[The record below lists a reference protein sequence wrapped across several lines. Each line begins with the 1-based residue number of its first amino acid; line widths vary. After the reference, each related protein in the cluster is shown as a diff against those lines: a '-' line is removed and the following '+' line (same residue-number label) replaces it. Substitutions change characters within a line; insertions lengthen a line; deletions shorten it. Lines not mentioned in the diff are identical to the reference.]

1 MTTREARLSLGAAAV
16 LSVTEAAR
24 LLPGRE
30 SECRKWLRTEGLV
43 RFVMGRPVVIW
54 GDVVEALRLSEKPK
68 RKKKPTPLRRG
79 GLKVAG

>member
-1 MTTREARLSLGAAAV
+1 
-16 LSVTEAAR
+16 
-24 LLPGRE
+24 
-30 SECRKWLRTEGLV
+30 
-43 RFVMGRPVVIW
+43 MGRPVVIW